1 MKLALFETYNT
12 LTWMPGFVLFAK
24 MVPAE
29 VEITLVAIFKTLYYS
44 SLFVYGRLLCDLLVF
59 FADSVLLQ
67 DNLSILFVFIFG
79 IIGSLT
85 LQTRIKP
92 LLATKQEVKDIQ
104 TVVQIAMAV
113 EQTQTQRMTQN
124 LESLRLRVA
133 SIRESRNLA
142 LFERRKTED

>member
-1 MKLALFETYNT
+1 
-12 LTWMPGFVLFAK
+12 MPGFVLFAK

-59 FADSVLLQ
+59 FADSVLNK

-85 LQTRIKP
+85 LQT
-92 LLATKQEVKDIQ
+92 
-104 TVVQIAMAV
+104 
-113 EQTQTQRMTQN
+113 
-124 LESLRLRVA
+124 
-133 SIRESRNLA
+133 
-142 LFERRKTED
+142 